1 MTSTKPSF
9 RDICNA
15 LETVPMTYAKK
26 TARPPSTDKLISP
39 NEAAELLGVA
49 AQTLAHWRTR
59 AAGPRYVL
67 LTKRCVRYRLSDIMA
82 WLECRVQDSTT
93 ENRQP

>member
-1 MTSTKPSF
+1 MGYKRKPPPTSKAAP
-9 RDICNA
+9 
-15 LETVPMTYAKK
+15 
-26 TARPPSTDKLISP
+26 DKLCSP
-39 NEAAELLGVA
+39 LEAAELLGIA

-82 WLECRVQDSTT
+82 WLEGRFQDSTA
-93 ENRQP
+93 ENERS

>member
-1 MTSTKPSF
+1 MGYKKKPQHTN
-9 RDICNA
+9 RATPDRLCTPI
-15 LETVPMTYAKK
+15 
-26 TARPPSTDKLISP
+26 
-39 NEAAELLGVA
+39 EAGELLGVA

-82 WLECRVQDSTT
+82 WLEGRFQDSTA
-93 ENRQP
+93 ENERS